1 MKVTLLTP
9 AAIEASAYTIPEGSR
24 WDAATT
30 YAVAAPDGLY
40 FFDSFEV
47 ARTFALSYDLPV
59 SLV

>member
-9 AAIEASAYTIPEGSR
+9 AAIEASAYTIPEG

-40 FFDSFEV
+40 FFDSFDV